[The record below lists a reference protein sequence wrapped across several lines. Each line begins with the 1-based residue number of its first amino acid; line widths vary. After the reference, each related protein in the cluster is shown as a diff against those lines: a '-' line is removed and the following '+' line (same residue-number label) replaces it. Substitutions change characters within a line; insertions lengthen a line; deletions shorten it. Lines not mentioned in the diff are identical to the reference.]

1 MNPPIREGRHRAA
14 LWKALEQGIVDVI
27 GSDHAPHTREEK
39 ADAYPHSPAG
49 MPGVQ
54 TLLPLMLNHMADGK
68 LSLAKLVFLTS
79 YRARSLFNLAD
90 KGEVALGNHADLT
103 FVDLAASRT
112 IEEDWIASRC
122 GWSPFTGKSVRGWP
136 VGTMVRGQRVMWDG
150 ELETPET
157 GQPITFDI

>member
-1 MNPPIREGRHRAA
+1 
-14 LWKALEQGIVDVI
+14 
-27 GSDHAPHTREEK
+27 
-39 ADAYPHSPAG
+39 

-54 TLLPLMLNHMADGK
+54 TLLPLMLDHMADGK

-150 ELETPET
+150 VLETPET
-157 GQPITFDI
+157 GQPIAFDI